1 MPTTEPNTDQPRGT
15 VQELPEPTY
24 QSLKDLH
31 AYWLAKKGGDIA
43 PPRSAI
49 HPEEIVELL
58 PTIGLMDVVGEAPRL
73 RFRLFGTELVK
84 AYGQE
89 LTGKFAENID
99 LDAVGPDILSQ
110 LTSAVLQCC
119 PKVARIQFTK
129 SLDGRFVQYERI
141 ALPLSDDGKTVNML
155 LLGYVPEK
163 AY

>member
-1 MPTTEPNTDQPRGT
+1 MTEHSSDQPQGT
-15 VQELPEPTY
+15 VRELSEPTY

-31 AYWLAKKGGDIA
+31 AYWLGKKGGDIA

-49 HPEEIVELL
+49 RPEELVQLL
-58 PTIGLMDVVGEAPRL
+58 PTIGLMEVGDHAPRL

-84 AYGQE
+84 AYGEE
-89 LTGKFAENID
+89 LTGKFAEHID
-99 LDAVGPDILSQ
+99 LDAVASEIINQ
-110 LTSAVLQCC
+110 LLTAAVECR
-119 PKVARIQFTK
+119 PKIARVRFTK

-163 AY
+163 TY